1 MADQPFGKVFLVNVI
16 STSVF
21 DIFKIGPGPSSSH
34 TLGPM
39 KAAYRFR
46 QACAGLDKTV
56 LENATAVEGS
66 LYGSLATTG
75 KGHGTDRSVIAGLLG
90 WDPETIDPDA
100 FDLLGTDPR
109 AVYTFCLSVV
119 ALPFLAGD
127 IHFDKTPGDFPH
139 PNTLVLRL
147 KAGKDVLL
155 EQEYYSVGGG
165 FILCKGEAE
174 RPRPIPPVPYASMH
188 QLRAQM
194 DRLNIGLVE
203 LLRRNE
209 AAVSGLDARQAD
221 AGLDAIIDAM
231 VSAVERG
238 LATDAILP
246 GSIGLARKAPVLFHR
261 TQTMPDSPE
270 RFIILLNAYALAAS
284 EENAAGHRVVTAP
297 TSGSSGIIP
306 GIIYFAL
313 KHLGISRALI
323 REGLLVAGAVGGIT
337 RHNASISGAEVGCQG
352 EVGVASAMAAAMI
365 AHLRGCEMAVIENAA
380 EIALEHHLGLTCDPI
395 GGYVQIP
402 CIERNA
408 VGAVHAYNAYLLAS
422 AGDPARQK
430 IDFDAVVE
438 AMLETGR
445 DMSERYKETARA
457 GLAVC
462 SIRC

>member
-1 MADQPFGKVFLVNVI
+1 MNVI
-16 STSVF
+16 ATSAF

-39 KAAYRFR
+39 KAAGCFR
-46 QACAGLDKTV
+46 EACAGLKKAA
-56 LENATAVEGS
+56 LEKATAIEVS

-90 WDPETIDPDA
+90 WNPETVDPDA
-100 FDLLGTDPR
+100 FDPLGTDPK
-109 AVYTFCLSVV
+109 AVYTFC
-119 ALPFLAGD
+119 AGKKEIPFRAGD
-127 IHFDKTPGDFPH
+127 IHFDTTPVDLPH
-139 PNTLVLRL
+139 PNTMVLRL
-147 KAGKDVLL
+147 KAGKGILL

-209 AAVSGLDARQAD
+209 KVVSGLDASQVD
-221 AGLDAIIDAM
+221 TGLDAIIAAM

-246 GSIGLARKAPVLFHR
+246 GSIGLARKAPVLLHR
-261 TQTMPDSPE
+261 AQTMPDSPE

-313 KHLGISRALI
+313 KHLGISRELI
-323 REGLLVAGAVGGIT
+323 REGLLVASAIGGIA

-365 AHLRGCEMAVIENAA
+365 AHLRGCQMAVIENAA

-408 VGAVHAYNAYLLAS
+408 VGAIHAYNAYLLAS
-422 AGDPARQK
+422 AGDPTRQK